1 MDRSTLTVAGTNDTN
16 MSYITR
22 GLWGVTGVL
31 LFVVFGWLLLIEVG
45 GTPLSHLVPMI
56 VPRGTLPR
64 GGLGCAFG
72 QCSFPHRIAC
82 DTDAWAWVGSL
93 SSSIPLSL
101 ANVYPWPRHISSPM
115 HSGMSIGHCSHCS
128 SGSPLQIQ
136 SSEQLELGHAL
147 PQFGVIGNWVGGTL
161 LSSVSVVSPD
171 CSLPS

>member
-101 ANVYPWPRHISSPM
+101 ANVYPWPRHPPCVRVCRLGTAPIAPPVHRSRSNRLNRLT
-115 HSGMSIGHCSHCS
+115 SDR
-128 SGSPLQIQ
+128 GSEY
-136 SSEQLELGHAL
+136 SMVGLG
-147 PQFGVIGNWVGGTL
+147 V
-161 LSSVSVVSPD
+161 
-171 CSLPS
+171 PS